1 HTVEKQESS
10 ALPLSSI
17 SFSPPPFHATNP
29 AIHVPNWKGMAF
41 SLEERLQLGIHGLL
55 PPCFLSQDT
64 IADLV
69 TEKDLSEGRL
79 YPPLNTIRDVSLKLA
94 VKIVEYA
101 YEHKM
106 ATLCPEPEDK
116 EAFVR
121 SLIYSTDY
129 DEFAVDSYRWPEDA
143 MTMQSCK
150 L

>member
-1 HTVEKQESS
+1 TWETIKAS
-10 ALPLSSI
+10 
-17 SFSPPPFHATNP
+17 
-29 AIHVPNWKGMAF
+29 HVRSTF
-41 SLEERLQLGIHGLL
+41 SLPMRETEDGGRLRNSRRGR
-55 PPCFLSQDT
+55 T

-94 VKIVEYA
+94 V
-101 YEHKM
+101 KM

-143 MTMQSCK
+143 MTMQSCR